1 MEKYM
6 SWNKH
11 RIQRKYLGWNKHGIH
26 IQLDTT
32 THCNAKCPMCHRT
45 DPNGLDRV
53 DWLPLTQ
60 WTLDDFK
67 KAFSPDD
74 LKLIVDFSFCPTWG
88 DAMMSNH
95 TKGMIEYIFEHNP
108 FCKVSIDT
116 NGSIRDENWWWEFGL
131 ISKGGK
137 YNLVVNFDV
146 DGTTQ
151 EMHEKYRQGTD
162 LQKVLNNMRAFAET
176 KSKAYVQTIVF
187 KHNQLYLSDIEKLI
201 KEYGAIQHIHVY
213 SDRFDPGVNDNTFH
227 FIDAHGNAQIL
238 EKADRP
244 VNNEKYENY
253 VAQINENIKCS
264 WNKMNRIFISFDGQ
278 VHPCCYFSTLYD
290 KKSPWFLD
298 HPLMKS
304 YSNQEKEL
312 SIFHN
317 TLNEIINHQ
326 WIKKELPDSWG
337 SETPVKQC
345 IRFCSSK
352 NKLPDYFRDYI
363 PIKPI

>member
-1 MEKYM
+1 M

-11 RIQRKYLGWNKHGIH
+11 RIQRKYMSWNKHRIK

-45 DPNGLDRV
+45 DPKGLDRV

-67 KAFSPDD
+67 KAFNPDD
-74 LKLIVDFSFCPTWG
+74 LKLIAHFSFTPTWG

-95 TKGMIEYIFEHNP
+95 TKGMIEYIFKHNSL
-108 FCKVSIDT
+108 CSVSIDT
-116 NGSIRDENWWWEFGL
+116 NGSIRDEDWWWEFGL

-137 YNLVVNFDV
+137 YNLIVKFDV

-201 KEYGAIQHIHVY
+201 KEYGASQHIHVY
-213 SDRFDPGVNDNTFH
+213 SDRFDRGIDTFD
-227 FIDAHGNAQIL
+227 FTDTNGNIQTL
-238 EKADRP
+238 EKADLP
-244 VNNEKYENY
+244 IDNENY
-253 VAQINENIKCS
+253 KNKVAKINENIKCS
-264 WNKMNRIFISFDGQ
+264 WGELNEISISFDGQ
-278 VHPCCYFSTLYD
+278 VHPCCYFSNAYD
-290 KKSPWFLD
+290 RKDRLFLD
-298 HPLMKS
+298 KPLMKS
-304 YSNQEKEL
+304 YSNQEKKL
-312 SIFHN
+312 NIFHN
-317 TLNEIINHQ
+317 TLSEIINHQ
-326 WIKKELPDSWG
+326 WIKKELPDSWV
-337 SETPVKQC
+337 SEKPINQC
-345 IRFCSSK
+345 IRHCSSK

>member
-1 MEKYM
+1 M

-11 RIQRKYLGWNKHGIH
+11 RIQRKYMGWNKHRIK

-67 KAFSPDD
+67 KAFNPDD
-74 LKLIVDFSFCPTWG
+74 LKLIAHFSFAPTWG

-95 TKGMIEYIFEHNP
+95 TKGMIEYIFKHNSR
-108 FCKVSIDT
+108 CSVSIDT
-116 NGSIRDENWWWEFGL
+116 NGSIRDEDWWWEFGL

-137 YNLVVNFDV
+137 YNLLVKFDV
-146 DGTTQ
+146 DGSTQ

-201 KEYGAIQHIHVY
+201 KEYGASQHIHVY
-213 SDRFDPGVNDNTFH
+213 SDRFDRGIDTFD
-227 FIDAHGNAQIL
+227 FTDTNGNIQTL
-238 EKADRP
+238 EKADLP
-244 VNNEKYENY
+244 VNNENY
-253 VAQINENIKCS
+253 KNEVVKINENIKCS
-264 WNKMNRIFISFDGQ
+264 WGELNQISISFDGQ
-278 VHPCCYFSTLYD
+278 VHPCCYFSNSYD
-290 KKSPWFLD
+290 EGNVRFMNT
-298 HPLMKS
+298 PLIKEYIEDNKNLNIFNNS
-304 YSNQEKEL
+304 LSN
-312 SIFHN
+312 
-317 TLNEIINHQ
+317 IINHE
-326 WIKKELPDSWG
+326 WFKSKLADSWE
-337 SETPVKQC
+337 SETPVPQC
-345 IRFCSSK
+345 VSHCSSRIK
-352 NKLPDYFRDYI
+352 MPDYFREYI
-363 PIKPI
+363 PITPV